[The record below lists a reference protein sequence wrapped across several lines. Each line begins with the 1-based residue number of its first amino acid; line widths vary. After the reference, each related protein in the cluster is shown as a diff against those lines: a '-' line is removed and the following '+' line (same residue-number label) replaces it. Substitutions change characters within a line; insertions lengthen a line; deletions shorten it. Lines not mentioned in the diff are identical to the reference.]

1 MISLS
6 IVVALVGLLEL
17 VQPAMEMNLP
27 NAVLGAITLLCA
39 IATYR
44 STAISSFL
52 KIFVRVF
59 SAETI
64 VFGLAVAA
72 GQAGLWPAAYGKYLP
87 PEALPLATAIFSIVV
102 YLAAHLDAV
111 KHATRIADR
120 YFNAEDPGH
129 AHVWP
134 FSLFTLPERHI
145 ASAVVIALVLITQ
158 VEVAITVRLSYFTND
173 IFTAIQKSDATAF
186 WQQLLFVFAPW
197 VGAYVAFTV
206 FDFFLHSM
214 LAIRWRSWLTS
225 HFVSRW
231 LSNHNHYRISLVTG
245 ETDNPDQRISED
257 IARFIN
263 GGSDGSVTGYGIYDF
278 SIQLV
283 SNVNM
288 LVAFAVVLWQM
299 SSSFAFPG
307 TTIVVP
313 GFLFWV
319 SLIYAASGTLIT
331 HLLGRPLICLYYQRQ
346 NLEADFRFTL
356 ARLRE
361 YTEQIALLRGEAAE
375 QKVAELRF
383 GSVIANYLAVVYRLL
398 RVTAFTQGFN
408 QLSPMIP
415 YIFTAP
421 YYFAGKIQLGVMM
434 QAATAFLQVASA
446 LTYFVTS
453 YVFLAAF
460 KSVVDRLNSFDAA
473 IDRAQALADA
483 GPALVAAADDAPV
496 AALEG
501 VDLSLPDGTSV
512 LRDNNLVLTGGQS
525 VALSGPSGC
534 GKSTL
539 FRAVAGIWPYGRG
552 RIRGPEHTD
561 IMVLPA
567 KPFIPNGPLR
577 TAISYPAVA
586 GKYSDDEIRSALVD
600 VHLDHLADRLDREDM
615 WSQRLSTGEQQ
626 RLALAGALLMQ
637 PDWLLLD
644 ESTSALDEKLEAAF
658 YALLARRL
666 PNTTIVT
673 ITHRST
679 CVGLHQRHIEMAP
692 LGDHYVLREV
702 VKVVAAE

>member
-1 MISLS
+1 M
-6 IVVALVGLLEL
+6 
-17 VQPAMEMNLP
+17 
-27 NAVLGAITLLCA
+27 
-39 IATYR
+39 
-44 STAISSFL
+44 
-52 KIFVRVF
+52 
-59 SAETI
+59 
-64 VFGLAVAA
+64 A
-72 GQAGLWPAAYGKYLP
+72 GSVSNYLP

-102 YLAAHLDAV
+102 YLAAHLEAV

-145 ASAVVIALVLITQ
+145 AAAVVVALVLITQ

-186 WQQLLFVFAPW
+186 WSSGCLSSRLGSALTWRSQSSTFS
-197 VGAYVAFTV
+197 Y
-206 FDFFLHSM
+206 SM

-231 LSNHNHYRISLVTG
+231 LSHHNHYRISLVTG

-331 HLLGRPLICLYYQRQ
+331 HLLGRPLIRLYYQRQ

-408 QLSPMIP
+408 QLSP
-415 YIFTAP
+415 
-421 YYFAGKIQLGVMM
+421 
-434 QAATAFLQVASA
+434 
-446 LTYFVTS
+446 
-453 YVFLAAF
+453 
-460 KSVVDRLNSFDAA
+460 
-473 IDRAQALADA
+473 
-483 GPALVAAADDAPV
+483 
-496 AALEG
+496 
-501 VDLSLPDGTSV
+501 
-512 LRDNNLVLTGGQS
+512 
-525 VALSGPSGC
+525 
-534 GKSTL
+534 
-539 FRAVAGIWPYGRG
+539 
-552 RIRGPEHTD
+552 
-561 IMVLPA
+561 
-567 KPFIPNGPLR
+567 
-577 TAISYPAVA
+577 
-586 GKYSDDEIRSALVD
+586 
-600 VHLDHLADRLDREDM
+600 
-615 WSQRLSTGEQQ
+615 
-626 RLALAGALLMQ
+626 
-637 PDWLLLD
+637 
-644 ESTSALDEKLEAAF
+644 
-658 YALLARRL
+658 
-666 PNTTIVT
+666 
-673 ITHRST
+673 
-679 CVGLHQRHIEMAP
+679 
-692 LGDHYVLREV
+692 
-702 VKVVAAE
+702 